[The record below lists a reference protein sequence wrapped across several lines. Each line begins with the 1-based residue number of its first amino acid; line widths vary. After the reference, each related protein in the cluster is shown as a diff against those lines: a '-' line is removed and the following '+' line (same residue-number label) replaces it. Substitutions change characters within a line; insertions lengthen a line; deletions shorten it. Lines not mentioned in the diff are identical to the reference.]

1 MSLTKLKMKASSTA
15 DWEEESRK
23 MKKIGI
29 AVIGTGFWGKNHARI
44 YKELAETELIAICD
58 IDAERAKAVANQ
70 FGAKP
75 YTNPTKMLQNK
86 DVEAVSVCTWSTSLA
101 KEALR
106 ALKAGKH
113 VLVEKPMAANVKQAR
128 MLAETAK
135 KEELHLTVGFLMR
148 FIPGIQ
154 HMKKAIK
161 DKTVGELVCAAAKR
175 VSQWPERIGDV
186 GVVKDT
192 AIHDID
198 AIGYLFNE
206 DPIAVYAKTGNMKT
220 KKFEDYAQILLT
232 FEGGKTAFIES
243 NWLTPYKTRTL
254 VATGSEAIMKLDYIT
269 QELTIENAKETLQ
282 PRYPMQE
289 PLKLE
294 LQHFA
299 NCIARKEKPLITATD
314 GLKALTIAE
323 AALKSSATG
332 KLIKLK

>member
-1 MSLTKLKMKASSTA
+1 
-15 DWEEESRK
+15 

-75 YTNPTKMLQNK
+75 YTNPAKMLQNK

-128 MLAETAK
+128 MLAKTAK

-161 DKTVGELVCAAAKR
+161 DKTVGELVCATAKR

-269 QELTIENAKETLQ
+269 QELTIENAEETLQ

-299 NCIARKEKPLITATD
+299 NCIARKEKPLVTATD